1 MQDVSIELHIA
12 NRKYPLKVR
21 AEEADSVKKAAELIN
36 EKLKSLEQRYGVKD
50 MQDLFAMS
58 ALQITTQLVKLEA
71 GHESNSEDLEKQ
83 IENMSQQIDAVLSQ

>member
-1 MQDVSIELHIA
+1 
-12 NRKYPLKVR
+12 
-21 AEEADSVKKAAELIN
+21 
-36 EKLKSLEQRYGVKD
+36 